1 MNAGKQQV
9 LALQRSIAMSS
20 VNALIDSLRAGSPVA
35 FRQIFDRF
43 FQSHVARLER
53 RLGAAYPGIEAPEDL
68 ALSVF
73 RRLWGVV
80 VAQSPLTSDL
90 SDRRGLLR
98 ILSVLTKQKL
108 REVYRYE
115 HRQRRDSH
123 RTRREADI
131 SSPNSPGSSA
141 QETVA
146 SAPPVDWDV
155 AFVDLLTQ
163 LLGQLSERQQAVAL
177 RKLDGLSSR
186 EIAEELRCS
195 QRTVERQ
202 FSEIRD
208 RWRRHPDLAAVL
220 QAPPELGTALP
231 A

>member
-1 MNAGKQQV
+1 
-9 LALQRSIAMSS
+9 MSS
-20 VNALIDSLRAGSPVA
+20 VNALIGSLRAGSPLA
-35 FRQIFDRF
+35 FRQVFDRF
-43 FQSHVARLER
+43 FRAHVARLER
-53 RLGAAYPGIEAPEDL
+53 RLGGAYPGVEGPEDV

-80 VAQSPLTSDL
+80 VAQSPLTSAL

-98 ILSVLTKQKL
+98 ILSVLTRQKL

-115 HRQRRDSH
+115 HRQQRDSH

-131 SSPNSPGSSA
+131 SSPESACSSA

-155 AFVDLLTQ
+155 AFLDLLTH

-186 EIAEELRCS
+186 EIAAELRCS

-202 FSEIRD
+202 LSEIRD
-208 RWRRHPDLAAVL
+208 RWRRHPDLAAAL
-220 QAPPELGTALP
+220 RSPPEPGNAATA
-231 A
+231 

>member
-1 MNAGKQQV
+1 A
-9 LALQRSIAMSS
+9 
-20 VNALIDSLRAGSPVA
+20 
-35 FRQIFDRF
+35 
-43 FQSHVARLER
+43 
-53 RLGAAYPGIEAPEDL
+53 
-68 ALSVF
+68 
-73 RRLWGVV
+73 
-80 VAQSPLTSDL
+80 L

-108 REVYRYE
+108 REAYRYE
-115 HRQRRDSH
+115 HRQRRDSR
-123 RTRREADI
+123 RTRRDADI
-131 SSPNSPGSSA
+131 SSPESACSSA

-146 SAPPVDWDV
+146 STPPVDLGV
-155 AFVDLLTQ
+155 GFVDLLTQ

-186 EIAEELRCS
+186 EIAEELQCS

-202 FSEIRD
+202 ISEIRD

-220 QAPPELGTALP
+220 QPPPEPGNALP